1 MAIFPV
7 LSFPL
12 VGQLLAHG
20 DIAQPLIDP
29 CLPLELESPHPQ
41 NRERSSPCSLSI
53 PFPLADQ
60 DPTPA
65 GPCTVPHALER
76 DVQHEL
82 RHVRALM
89 QLEQKEDQAQFK
101 LKNASASIK
110 ERRRR
115 GLTWYPVTIT
125 QEDIGF
131 GGKVVLELER
141 PAHRQDLHLFQVGK
155 NACVFSNAPGYS
167 GPDRPVLS
175 GVVTSVRRNKLVLA
189 TSKEELPDWVIN
201 ASNLNGNTPNGSTLG
216 IDLTFDEVSYREMH
230 QALNDVIGAHGNRL
244 AELRDVLLGARH
256 ASYREPKADDLFYP
270 SALNDSQLV
279 AVRHVI
285 SAQDVAI
292 IHGPPGTGKT
302 TTLVQAILETIRRER
317 RVLVCA
323 PSNTAVD
330 LLTEKLAE
338 RGVNVIRMGNPSRVS
353 DLLLKHTLD
362 AGVMAHPSY
371 AKMHAMRQ
379 TAEQHRDTASEL
391 AKEGVRNFGFEGRQH
406 RQQLREEARTLR
418 QAADDL
424 ERFMTE
430 DVLES
435 VQVITCTLVGASHRH
450 MRHLGFETVFIDEA
464 AQALEPGCWIPIAK
478 GQRLVLA
485 GDHHQLPP
493 TVKSE
498 QAAREGLR
506 ETLFEKCIQRQPNTA
521 RMLTTQYRM
530 HEQIMGFSSEKFYG
544 GQLVPHPSVRHAGL
558 EAYDLRFAPDLPVE
572 FIDTAGCAYQEVAI
586 PESRSTAN
594 PEEAHL
600 LLERLAQL
608 LTPYDAAEHDEHQH
622 TPLSIGVI
630 APYRAQINYLKDAI
644 EDSEVLN
651 DLLLQRRLSVGTVDS
666 FQGQERDIIAIT
678 LTRSNPQGEIGFLSD
693 IRRMNV
699 GMTRARRK
707 LLLVGDSSTL
717 CRHPF
722 FVELLEYVKGVGGY
736 RTAREMSKST

>member
-1 MAIFPV
+1 
-7 LSFPL
+7 
-12 VGQLLAHG
+12 
-20 DIAQPLIDP
+20 
-29 CLPLELESPHPQ
+29 
-41 NRERSSPCSLSI
+41 
-53 PFPLADQ
+53 
-60 DPTPA
+60 
-65 GPCTVPHALER
+65 
-76 DVQHEL
+76 
-82 RHVRALM
+82 M

-189 TSKEELPDWVIN
+189 TTKEELPDWVQN
-201 ASNLNGNTPNGSTLG
+201 ANTLNGSTPNGSTLG

-244 AELRDVLLGARH
+244 AELRDVLLGARQ

-285 SAQDVAI
+285 AAQDVAI

-353 DLLLKHTLD
+353 DLLLQHTLD

-379 TAEQHRDTASEL
+379 TAEQHRDTANEL
-391 AKEGVRNFGFEGRQH
+391 AKEGVRHFGFEGRQH

-450 MRHLGFETVFIDEA
+450 MRHLSFETVFIDEA

-478 GQRLVLA
+478 GQRIVLA

-530 HEQIMGFSSEKFYG
+530 HEQIMGFSSQKFYG
-544 GQLVPHPSVRHAGL
+544 GQLVPHASVRHASL

-608 LTPYDAAEHDEHQH
+608 LAPYDAAEHDEQQH

-651 DLLLQRRLSVGTVDS
+651 GLLLQRRLSVGTVDS

-717 CRHPF
+717 CSHPF
-722 FVELLEYVKGVGGY
+722 FGELLAYMKGVGGY
-736 RTAREMSKST
+736 RTAHEMGPHRTPPNSPCRYAQWWVTKRPQRCEMTGLGRCAGMFRQSARRGSYPG

>member
-1 MAIFPV
+1 
-7 LSFPL
+7 
-12 VGQLLAHG
+12 
-20 DIAQPLIDP
+20 
-29 CLPLELESPHPQ
+29 
-41 NRERSSPCSLSI
+41 
-53 PFPLADQ
+53 
-60 DPTPA
+60 
-65 GPCTVPHALER
+65 
-76 DVQHEL
+76 
-82 RHVRALM
+82 M

-141 PAHRQDLHLFQVGK
+141 PATQQDLHLFQVGK

-167 GPDRPVLS
+167 GPDRPVMS
-175 GVVTSVRRNKLVLA
+175 GVVTGVRRNKLLLS
-189 TSKEELPDWVIN
+189 TTKEALPDWVR
-201 ASNLNGNTPNGSTLG
+201 NGNALG

-230 QALNDVIGAHGNRL
+230 QALNDVMAAHGNRL
-244 AELRDVLLGARH
+244 AELRDVLLGVRPAR
-256 ASYREPKADDLFYP
+256 YREHQAEDLFYP

-362 AGVMAHPSY
+362 AGVMAHASY

-379 TAEQHRDTASEL
+379 TAEQHRDAANERVSH
-391 AKEGVRNFGFEGRQH
+391 FGFEE
-406 RQQLREEARTLR
+406 RQQRQWLREEARTLR

-450 MRHLGFETVFIDEA
+450 MRHLSFETVFIDEA
-464 AQALEPGCWIPIAK
+464 AQALEPGCWIPITK

-506 ETLFEKCIQRQPNTA
+506 ETLFEKCIQRQPQTA
-521 RMLTTQYRM
+521 RMLNVQYRM
-530 HEQIMGFSSEKFYG
+530 HTQIMGFSSEKFYG
-544 GQLVPHPSVRHAGL
+544 GQLVPHASVRQAGL
-558 EAYDLRFAPDLPVE
+558 EAYDLCFAPDLPVE
-572 FIDTAGCAYQEVAI
+572 FIDTAGCGYQELAI

-600 LLERLAQL
+600 LLKRLAQL
-608 LTPYDAAEHDEHQH
+608 LEPYEPTEYAQGL
-622 TPLSIGVI
+622 LSIGVI

-644 EDSEVLN
+644 EDSAVLN
-651 DLLLQRRLSVGTVDS
+651 GLLLQRRLSVGTVDS

-717 CRHPF
+717 CSHPF
-722 FVELLEYVKGVGGY
+722 FGELLAYVKGVGGY
-736 RTAREMSKST
+736 RTAHEVA

>member
-1 MAIFPV
+1 
-7 LSFPL
+7 
-12 VGQLLAHG
+12 
-20 DIAQPLIDP
+20 
-29 CLPLELESPHPQ
+29 
-41 NRERSSPCSLSI
+41 
-53 PFPLADQ
+53 
-60 DPTPA
+60 
-65 GPCTVPHALER
+65 
-76 DVQHEL
+76 
-82 RHVRALM
+82 M

-115 GLTWYPVTIT
+115 GLTWYPVTISH
-125 QEDIGF
+125 EDIGF

-155 NACVFSNAPGYS
+155 NACLFSNAPGYS

-175 GVVTSVRRNKLVLA
+175 GVVTSVRRNKLLLA
-189 TSKEELPDWVIN
+189 TTKEALPDW
-201 ASNLNGNTPNGSTLG
+201 ALDGSPLG
-216 IDLTFDEVSYREMH
+216 IDLTFDEVSYREMN
-230 QALNDVIGAHGNRL
+230 QTLAAVIGAHGNRL
-244 AELRDVLLGARH
+244 AELRDVLLGAKQ
-256 ASYREPKADDLFYP
+256 ASFCEPKAADLYYP
-270 SALNDSQLV
+270 SALNDSQLA
-279 AVRHVI
+279 AVRHVV

-338 RGVNVIRMGNPSRVS
+338 RGVNVIRLGNPSRVS
-353 DLLLKHTLD
+353 DLLLQHTLD
-362 AGVMAHPSY
+362 ASVMAHPSY
-371 AKMHAMRQ
+371 AKMHAMRK
-379 TAEQHRDTASEL
+379 TAEQHRDTANEH
-391 AKEGVRNFGFEGRQH
+391 VRHFGFEERQH
-406 RQQLREEARTLR
+406 RQWLRDEARTLR

-424 ERFMTE
+424 ERFITE

-435 VQVITCTLVGASHRH
+435 VQVITCTLVGASNRH
-450 MRHLGFETVFIDEA
+450 IRHLRFETVFIDEA

-478 GQRLVLA
+478 GQRVVLA

-506 ETLFEKCIQRQPNTA
+506 ETLFEKCIQRQPHTA
-521 RMLTTQYRM
+521 RMLTVQYRM

-544 GQLVPHPSVRHAGL
+544 GQLVPHASVRHAGL

-572 FIDTAGCAYQEVAI
+572 FIDTAGCGFLEVAI

-594 PEEAHL
+594 PEEADL
-600 LLERLAQL
+600 LLKRLAQL
-608 LTPYDAAEHDEHQH
+608 LAPCGPVEHDDHLH
-622 TPLSIGVI
+622 TPLTIGVI

-644 EDSEVLN
+644 EDSAVLN

-717 CRHPF
+717 CCHPF
-722 FVELLEYVKGVGGY
+722 FVDMLAHVKRIGGY
-736 RTAREMSKST
+736 FQHADCCDSFFNPIHIVPDAQREYPYLALAKKTIDK

>member
-1 MAIFPV
+1 MRAPILTP
-7 LSFPL
+7 S
-12 VGQLLAHG
+12 A
-20 DIAQPLIDP
+20 P
-29 CLPLELESPHPQ
+29 CAVQ
-41 NRERSSPCSLSI
+41 N
-53 PFPLADQ
+53 
-60 DPTPA
+60 
-65 GPCTVPHALER
+65 
-76 DVQHEL
+76 DVQSEL

-141 PAHRQDLHLFQVGK
+141 PAHLQDLHLFQVGK

-175 GVVTSVRRNKLVLA
+175 GVVTSVRRNKLLLA
-189 TSKEELPDWVIN
+189 TTKETLPDWV
-201 ASNLNGNTPNGSTLG
+201 LNGSTLG
-216 IDLTFDEVSYREMH
+216 IDLTFDEVSYREMN
-230 QALNDVIGAHGNRL
+230 QAMSAVMAAHGNRL
-244 AELRDVLLGARH
+244 AELRDVLLGARP
-256 ASYREPKADDLFYP
+256 ASFGEPQADDLFYP
-270 SALNDSQLV
+270 SVLNDSQLV

-302 TTLVQAILETIRRER
+302 TTLVQAILETVRRER

-338 RGVNVIRMGNPSRVS
+338 RGVNVIRLGNPSRVS
-353 DLLLKHTLD
+353 DLLLQHTLD
-362 AGVMAHPSY
+362 AGVMAHASY
-371 AKMHAMRQ
+371 SKMHAMRQ
-379 TAEQHRDTASEL
+379 TAEQHRETASEH
-391 AKEGVRNFGFEGRQH
+391 VRNFGFEEQQRRQW
-406 RQQLREEARTLR
+406 LREEARTLR

-450 MRHLGFETVFIDEA
+450 IRHLSFETVFIDEA

-521 RMLTTQYRM
+521 RMLNVQYRM
-530 HEQIMGFSSEKFYG
+530 HAHIMGFSSEKFYG
-544 GQLVPHPSVRHAGL
+544 GQLLPHQSVRHADL
-558 EAYDLRFAPDLPVE
+558 EAYDPRFAPDLPVE
-572 FIDTAGCAYQEVAI
+572 FIDTAGCGYQELAI

-608 LTPYDAAEHDEHQH
+608 LERCDPTEQDQRPISKG
-622 TPLSIGVI
+622 LSIGVI

-644 EDSEVLN
+644 EDSAVLN

-707 LLLVGDSSTL
+707 LLLVGDSATL
-717 CRHPF
+717 CSHPF
-722 FVELLEYVKGVGGY
+722 FVELLAYVKGVGGY
-736 RTAREMSKST
+736 RMAQEMGIEGP

>member
-1 MAIFPV
+1 
-7 LSFPL
+7 
-12 VGQLLAHG
+12 
-20 DIAQPLIDP
+20 
-29 CLPLELESPHPQ
+29 
-41 NRERSSPCSLSI
+41 
-53 PFPLADQ
+53 LADLDVTRTDLRAVQ
-60 DPTPA
+60 D
-65 GPCTVPHALER
+65 
-76 DVQHEL
+76 EL
-82 RHVRALM
+82 RHVHALM

-141 PAHRQDLHLFQVGK
+141 PAHRQDLHLFQVG
-155 NACVFSNAPGYS
+155 AAAALFSSAPGYS
-167 GPDRPVLS
+167 GTHSASERPVVS
-175 GVVTSVRRNKLVLA
+175 GVVTRVRRNKLRLS
-189 TSKEELPDWVIN
+189 TTKEALPDWV
-201 ASNLNGNTPNGSTLG
+201 LDGSTLG
-216 IDLTFDEVSYREMH
+216 IDLTFDEVSYREMN
-230 QALNDVIGAHGNRL
+230 QALSAVMAAHGNRL
-244 AELRDVLLGARH
+244 AELRDVLLGARQ
-256 ASYREPKADDLFYP
+256 ASFREPQADDLFYP

-279 AVRHVI
+279 AVRHVVT
-285 SAQDVAI
+285 AQDVAI

-302 TTLVQAILETIRRER
+302 TTLVQAILETVRRER

-338 RGVNVIRMGNPSRVS
+338 RGVNVIRLGNPSRVS

-362 AGVMAHPSY
+362 AGVMAHASY

-379 TAEQHRDTASEL
+379 TAEQHRETASER
-391 AKEGVRNFGFEGRQH
+391 VRNFGFEERQR
-406 RQQLREEARTLR
+406 RQWLREEARALR

-450 MRHLGFETVFIDEA
+450 IRQLSFETVFIDEA
-464 AQALEPGCWIPIAK
+464 AQALEPCCWIPIAK

-498 QAAREGLR
+498 KAAREGLR
-506 ETLFEKCIQRQPNTA
+506 ETLFEKCIQRQPQTA
-521 RMLTTQYRM
+521 RMLTVQYRM
-530 HEQIMGFSSEKFYG
+530 HAHIMGFSSEKFYG
-544 GQLVPHPSVRHAGL
+544 GQLVAHPSVRDADL
-558 EAYDLRFAPDLPVE
+558 AAYDPRFDDPRFAPDLPVE
-572 FIDTAGCAYQEVAI
+572 FIDTAGCGYQEAAI

-600 LLERLAQL
+600 LLARLAQL
-608 LTPYDAAEHDEHQH
+608 LALGEPTDPDQR
-622 TPLSIGVI
+622 PLTIGVI

-644 EDSEVLN
+644 EDSAVLN

-722 FVELLEYVKGVGGY
+722 FGELLAYVKGVGGY
-736 RTAREMSKST
+736 RTTLEMTK

>member
-1 MAIFPV
+1 MSEPV
-7 LSFPL
+7 LSRIGACA
-12 VGQLLAHG
+12 V
-20 DIAQPLIDP
+20 
-29 CLPLELESPHPQ
+29 
-41 NRERSSPCSLSI
+41 
-53 PFPLADQ
+53 Q
-60 DPTPA
+60 D
-65 GPCTVPHALER
+65 
-76 DVQHEL
+76 EL
-82 RHVRALM
+82 RHVRALL
-89 QLEQKEDQAQFK
+89 QLEQKEEQAQFK

-115 GLTWYPVTIT
+115 GLTWYPVNIT

-141 PAHRQDLHLFQVGK
+141 PAHRQDLHLFQVG
-155 NACVFSNAPGYS
+155 ASAAVFSNAPGYS
-167 GPDRPVLS
+167 GPDRPVIS
-175 GVVTSVRRNKLVLA
+175 GVVTSVRRNKLLLA
-189 TSKEELPDWVIN
+189 TTKDTLPDWVMDRS
-201 ASNLNGNTPNGSTLG
+201 ALG
-216 IDLTFDEVSYREMH
+216 IDLTFDEVSYREMS
-230 QALNDVIGAHGNRL
+230 QALSAVIGAHGSRL
-244 AELRDVLLGARH
+244 AELRDVLLGAQQ
-256 ASYREPKADDLFYP
+256 ASFREQKADVLFYP
-270 SALNDSQLV
+270 SPLNDSQLA
-279 AVRHVI
+279 AVRHVV

-302 TTLVQAILETIRRER
+302 TTLVQTILETIRRER

-338 RGVNVIRMGNPSRVS
+338 RGVNVIRLGNPSRVS

-362 AGVMAHPSY
+362 AGVMAHASY

-379 TAEQHRDTASEL
+379 TAEQHRDMASEH
-391 AKEGVRNFGFEGRQH
+391 VRNFGFEERQH
-406 RQQLREEARTLR
+406 RQWLREEARTLR

-450 MRHLGFETVFIDEA
+450 IRHLSFETVFIDEA

-498 QAAREGLR
+498 KAAREGLR
-506 ETLFEKCIQRQPNTA
+506 ETLFEKCIQRQPDTA
-521 RMLTTQYRM
+521 RMLTMQYRM
-530 HEQIMGFSSEKFYG
+530 HAHIMGFSSEKFYG
-544 GQLVPHPSVRHAGL
+544 GQLVPHPSVRHANL
-558 EAYDLRFAPDLPVE
+558 AAYDPRFAFDLPVE
-572 FIDTAGCAYQEVAI
+572 FIDTAGCEYHEVAI

-600 LLERLAQL
+600 LLERLARL
-608 LTPYDAAEHDEHQH
+608 LAPCNSTEHDQR
-622 TPLSIGVI
+622 PLTIGVI

-644 EDSEVLN
+644 EDSAVLN

-678 LTRSNPQGEIGFLSD
+678 LTRSNNQGEIGFLSD

-717 CRHPF
+717 CCHPF
-722 FVELLEYVKGVGGY
+722 FVELLAYVKRMGGY
-736 RTAREMSKST
+736 FEHARSSNSFLKTDYN

>member
-1 MAIFPV
+1 
-7 LSFPL
+7 L
-12 VGQLLAHG
+12 
-20 DIAQPLIDP
+20 
-29 CLPLELESPHPQ
+29 
-41 NRERSSPCSLSI
+41 NN
-53 PFPLADQ
+53 Q
-60 DPTPA
+60 DPTTTA
-65 GPCTVPHALER
+65 HLSVE
-76 DVQHEL
+76 HEL

-89 QLEQKEDQAQFK
+89 HLEQQEDQAQFK

-141 PAHRQDLHLFQVGK
+141 PAHRQDLHLFQVG
-155 NACVFSNAPGYS
+155 AAAALFSSAPGFS
-167 GPDRPVLS
+167 GTHSASDRPVVS
-175 GVVTSVRRNKLVLA
+175 GVVTRVRRNKLLLA
-189 TSKEELPDWVIN
+189 TTKEALPDWVRDG
-201 ASNLNGNTPNGSTLG
+201 SNLNGSTLG
-216 IDLTFDEVSYREMH
+216 IDLTFDEVSYREMN
-230 QALNDVIGAHGNRL
+230 QALSAVMAAHGNRL
-244 AELRDVLLGARH
+244 AELRDVLLGARQ
-256 ASYREPKADDLFYP
+256 ATFREPQADDLFYP
-270 SALNDSQLV
+270 SALNDSQLA
-279 AVRHVI
+279 AVRHVVT
-285 SAQDVAI
+285 AQDVAI

-338 RGVNVIRMGNPSRVS
+338 RGVNVIRLGNPSRVS

-362 AGVMAHPSY
+362 AGVMAHASY

-379 TAEQHRDTASEL
+379 TAEQHRETASER
-391 AKEGVRNFGFEGRQH
+391 VRNFGFEERQR
-406 RQQLREEARTLR
+406 RQWLKDEARTLR

-450 MRHLGFETVFIDEA
+450 IRHLGFETVFIDEA

-498 QAAREGLR
+498 KAAREGLR

-521 RMLTTQYRM
+521 RMLKVQYRM
-530 HEQIMGFSSEKFYG
+530 HAHIMGFSSERFYG
-544 GQLVPHPSVRHAGL
+544 GQLVAHPSVRHADL
-558 EAYDLRFAPDLPVE
+558 AAYDPRFNDPRFSPDLPVE
-572 FIDTAGCAYQEVAI
+572 FIDTAGCGYQELAI

-608 LTPYDAAEHDEHQH
+608 LAQLSEPGEPTDPDQR
-622 TPLSIGVI
+622 PLTIGVI

-644 EDSEVLN
+644 EDSELLN
-651 DLLLQRRLSVGTVDS
+651 GLLLQRRLSVGTVDS

-678 LTRSNPQGEIGFLSD
+678 LTRSNAQGEIGFLSD

-717 CRHPF
+717 SRHPF
-722 FVELLEYVKGVGGY
+722 FGELLAYVKGVGGY
-736 RTAREMSKST
+736 RTTHEMGK

>member
-1 MAIFPV
+1 
-7 LSFPL
+7 
-12 VGQLLAHG
+12 
-20 DIAQPLIDP
+20 
-29 CLPLELESPHPQ
+29 
-41 NRERSSPCSLSI
+41 
-53 PFPLADQ
+53 
-60 DPTPA
+60 
-65 GPCTVPHALER
+65 
-76 DVQHEL
+76 
-82 RHVRALM
+82 M

-189 TSKEELPDWVIN
+189 TTKEELPDWVQN
-201 ASNLNGNTPNGSTLG
+201 ANMLNGGTPNGSTLG

-230 QALNDVIGAHGNRL
+230 QAMSDVIGAHGNRL
-244 AELRDVLLGARH
+244 AELRDVLLGVRQ

-362 AGVMAHPSY
+362 AGVMAHPSF

-379 TAEQHRDTASEL
+379 TAEQHRDTDSEL
-391 AKEGVRNFGFEGRQH
+391 AKEGVRHFGF
-406 RQQLREEARTLR
+406 
-418 QAADDL
+418 
-424 ERFMTE
+424 
-430 DVLES
+430 
-435 VQVITCTLVGASHRH
+435 
-450 MRHLGFETVFIDEA
+450 
-464 AQALEPGCWIPIAK
+464 
-478 GQRLVLA
+478 
-485 GDHHQLPP
+485 
-493 TVKSE
+493 
-498 QAAREGLR
+498 
-506 ETLFEKCIQRQPNTA
+506 
-521 RMLTTQYRM
+521 
-530 HEQIMGFSSEKFYG
+530 
-544 GQLVPHPSVRHAGL
+544 
-558 EAYDLRFAPDLPVE
+558 
-572 FIDTAGCAYQEVAI
+572 
-586 PESRSTAN
+586 
-594 PEEAHL
+594 
-600 LLERLAQL
+600 
-608 LTPYDAAEHDEHQH
+608 
-622 TPLSIGVI
+622 
-630 APYRAQINYLKDAI
+630 
-644 EDSEVLN
+644 
-651 DLLLQRRLSVGTVDS
+651 
-666 FQGQERDIIAIT
+666 
-678 LTRSNPQGEIGFLSD
+678 
-693 IRRMNV
+693 
-699 GMTRARRK
+699 
-707 LLLVGDSSTL
+707 
-717 CRHPF
+717 
-722 FVELLEYVKGVGGY
+722 
-736 RTAREMSKST
+736 

>member
-1 MAIFPV
+1 
-7 LSFPL
+7 
-12 VGQLLAHG
+12 
-20 DIAQPLIDP
+20 
-29 CLPLELESPHPQ
+29 
-41 NRERSSPCSLSI
+41 
-53 PFPLADQ
+53 
-60 DPTPA
+60 
-65 GPCTVPHALER
+65 
-76 DVQHEL
+76 
-82 RHVRALM
+82 
-89 QLEQKEDQAQFK
+89 LEQKEDQAQFK

-189 TSKEELPDWVIN
+189 TTKEELPDWVQN
-201 ASNLNGNTPNGSTLG
+201 ANTLNGSTPNGSTLG

-244 AELRDVLLGARH
+244 AELRDVLLGARQ

-285 SAQDVAI
+285 AAQDVAI

-353 DLLLKHTLD
+353 DLLLQHTLD

-379 TAEQHRDTASEL
+379 TAEQHRDTANEL
-391 AKEGVRNFGFEGRQH
+391 AKEGVRHFGFEGRQH

-450 MRHLGFETVFIDEA
+450 MRHLSFETVFIDEA

-478 GQRLVLA
+478 GQRIVLA

-530 HEQIMGFSSEKFYG
+530 HEQIMGFSSQKFYG
-544 GQLVPHPSVRHAGL
+544 GQLVPHASVRHASL

-608 LTPYDAAEHDEHQH
+608 LAPYDAAEHDEQQH

-651 DLLLQRRLSVGTVDS
+651 GLLLQRRLSVGTVDS

-717 CRHPF
+717 GRHPF
-722 FVELLEYVKGVGGY
+722 FGELLAYVKGVGGY
-736 RTAREMSKST
+736 RKAVEMVKQI

>member
-1 MAIFPV
+1 
-7 LSFPL
+7 
-12 VGQLLAHG
+12 
-20 DIAQPLIDP
+20 
-29 CLPLELESPHPQ
+29 
-41 NRERSSPCSLSI
+41 
-53 PFPLADQ
+53 
-60 DPTPA
+60 
-65 GPCTVPHALER
+65 
-76 DVQHEL
+76 
-82 RHVRALM
+82 M

-189 TSKEELPDWVIN
+189 ITKEELPDWVLN
-201 ASNLNGNTPNGSTLG
+201 GSTLNGNNLNGSTQNGSTLG

-230 QALNDVIGAHGNRL
+230 QALNDVIGAYGNRL
-244 AELRDVLLGARH
+244 AELRDVLLGVRQ
-256 ASYREPKADDLFYP
+256 ASYRESKADDLFYP

-379 TAEQHRDTASEL
+379 TAEQHRETANEY
-391 AKEGVRNFGFEGRQH
+391 VRDFGFEERQH
-406 RQQLREEARTLR
+406 RQWLREEARTLR

-435 VQVITCTLVGASHRH
+435 VQVITCTLVGAS
-450 MRHLGFETVFIDEA
+450 
-464 AQALEPGCWIPIAK
+464 
-478 GQRLVLA
+478 
-485 GDHHQLPP
+485 
-493 TVKSE
+493 
-498 QAAREGLR
+498 
-506 ETLFEKCIQRQPNTA
+506 
-521 RMLTTQYRM
+521 
-530 HEQIMGFSSEKFYG
+530 
-544 GQLVPHPSVRHAGL
+544 
-558 EAYDLRFAPDLPVE
+558 
-572 FIDTAGCAYQEVAI
+572 
-586 PESRSTAN
+586 
-594 PEEAHL
+594 
-600 LLERLAQL
+600 
-608 LTPYDAAEHDEHQH
+608 
-622 TPLSIGVI
+622 
-630 APYRAQINYLKDAI
+630 
-644 EDSEVLN
+644 
-651 DLLLQRRLSVGTVDS
+651 TVDS
-666 FQGQERDIIAIT
+666 FQGQERDFIAIT
-678 LTRSNPQGEIGFLSD
+678 LTRSNPQGEIGFLSY
-693 IRRMNV
+693 IRQMNV
-699 GMTRARRK
+699 CMTRARRT
-707 LLLVGDSSTL
+707 LLLVGDSFTL
-717 CRHPF
+717 CRYPF
-722 FVELLEYVKGVGGY
+722 FVELLAYVKGVGA
-736 RTAREMSKST
+736 TAQLLR

>member
-1 MAIFPV
+1 MRAPTLIP
-7 LSFPL
+7 
-12 VGQLLAHG
+12 
-20 DIAQPLIDP
+20 IAPSTRIAVQP
-29 CLPLELESPHPQ
+29 
-41 NRERSSPCSLSI
+41 
-53 PFPLADQ
+53 
-60 DPTPA
+60 
-65 GPCTVPHALER
+65 
-76 DVQHEL
+76 DVQTEL

-110 ERRRR
+110 ERRCR

-141 PAHRQDLHLFQVGK
+141 PAHLQDLHLFQVGK

-175 GVVTSVRRNKLVLA
+175 GVVTSVRRNKLQL
-189 TSKEELPDWVIN
+189 TTTKETLPDWVQ
-201 ASNLNGNTPNGSTLG
+201 NGSTLG
-216 IDLTFDEVSYREMH
+216 IDLTFDEVSYREMN
-230 QALNDVIGAHGNRL
+230 QAMSAVMAAHGNRL
-244 AELRDVLLGARH
+244 AELRDVLLGAK
-256 ASYREPKADDLFYP
+256 AACFREHQADDLFYP

-285 SAQDVAI
+285 AAQDVAI

-302 TTLVQAILETIRRER
+302 TTLVQAILETVRRER

-338 RGVNVIRMGNPSRVS
+338 RGVKVIRLGNPSRVS

-362 AGVMAHPSY
+362 AGVMAHASY
-371 AKMHAMRQ
+371 SKMHAMRQ
-379 TAEQHRDTASEL
+379 TAEQHRDTASEH
-391 AKEGVRNFGFEGRQH
+391 VRNFGFEERQR
-406 RQQLREEARTLR
+406 RQWLREEARTLR

-435 VQVITCTLVGASHRH
+435 VQVITCTLVGASNRH
-450 MRHLGFETVFIDEA
+450 IRHLSFETVFIDEA

-478 GQRLVLA
+478 GQRLVVA

-498 QAAREGLR
+498 QAAHEGLR
-506 ETLFEKCIQRQPNTA
+506 ETLFEKCIQRQPQTA
-521 RMLTTQYRM
+521 RMLNVQYRM
-530 HEQIMGFSSEKFYG
+530 HAHIMGFSSEKFYG
-544 GQLVPHPSVRHAGL
+544 GQLMPHQSVAYADL
-558 EAYDLRFAPDLPVE
+558 EAYDPCFAHDWPVE
-572 FIDTAGCAYQEVAI
+572 FIDTAGCGFTELAI

-600 LLERLAQL
+600 LLQRLEQL
-608 LTPYDAAEHDEHQH
+608 LAPYDPTDRDQR
-622 TPLSIGVI
+622 PLSIGVI

-644 EDSEVLN
+644 EDSELLN
-651 DLLLQRRLSVGTVDS
+651 GLLLQRRLSVGTVDS

-717 CRHPF
+717 CSHPF
-722 FVELLEYVKGVGGY
+722 FGDLLAYMKGVGGY
-736 RTAREMSKST
+736 RKANEVGKQGRNSRAAMP